1 MRNLLLLALIL
12 IAPIAAQ
19 AQTTNITYVLT
30 IEEGTTR
37 TNSFTNSLAAIASIG
52 MNVAY
57 DSYRAASTN
66 NTDNF
71 RQFARQYFKDVA
83 ERPLK
88 QLGNDYQLATSRVG
102 QIQQSIAV
110 NWENANAAQR
120 KLLLDW
126 LTAFPVP

>member
-19 AQTTNITYVLT
+19 AQATNITYVLT

-37 TNSFTNSLAAIASIG
+37 TNSFTNSLAAIAAIG

-71 RQFARQYFKDVA
+71 RQFARGYFKDVA

-88 QLGNDYQLATSRVG
+88 QLGNNYQLSTSRID